1 MRACGLEMKE
11 VRAPGMS
18 TPPASPEPLSQLFP
32 EKRVAV
38 YRVALAEDAPTSLGR

>member
-1 MRACGLEMKE
+1 MRIRDERGS
-11 VRAPGMS
+11 RAGDVH
-18 TPPASPEPLSQLFP
+18 AAGVAEPLSQLFP